1 MFEEEINL
9 LKEKVRINSI
19 NSNDSVILR
28 IILES
33 NIPQSIKNYFK
44 AYARSLVNKERQNA
58 NISARLAYQNQDVIA
73 LQNQIDLLLLHNYE
87 FSKEEY
93 FSILD
98 QGINFSFNYLIRP
111 QWTLTEFLLQKSQ
124 FTTLKE
130 IDEYFQFCC
139 DYNYY
144 HSILHKY
151 FESKDFNFQISSEEL
166 KNILKKIDNEVLSSH
181 SSSELVKV
189 FSPIFKLVA
198 FAKNENLENAKI
210 PTKGAIKFFED
221 KAMTTISNRLSTEK
235 ANGLQE
241 VSMNQ
246 LLTII
251 ERARTGNNEFISQTE
266 FLNEDTANENKIEVE
281 INSPKIEFE
290 EEEIKIEKEIDLQTE
305 EQKREEIYTPTQP
318 LPPIFTLQEKTQII
332 NNIFDGNENECDSF
346 IVDIL
351 DAIDWDDA
359 ESILNSFLDENNFD
373 KENPVVGNFIST
385 LKNRYI
391 LLRSV

>member
-9 LKEKVRINSI
+9 LKEKVRINTI
-19 NSNDSVILR
+19 NSDDSIILR

-33 NIPQSIKNYFK
+33 SIPHSVKNYFK
-44 AYARSLVNKERQNA
+44 AYAKSLVTKERQSV
-58 NISARLAYQNQDVIA
+58 NISARLAYQNQDVLA
-73 LQNQIDLLLLHNYE
+73 LQNQIDLLLLHNFE

-98 QGINFSFNYLIRP
+98 QGINFSFNYLVRP
-111 QWTLTEFLLQKSQ
+111 QWTLSEFLMQKSQ

-144 HSILHKY
+144 HTILQKY
-151 FESKDFNFQISSEEL
+151 FENKESNFQISSDDL
-166 KNILKKIDNEVLSSH
+166 KNILKKIDNEVLNGH
-181 SSSELVKV
+181 TSSELVKV
-189 FSPIFKLVA
+189 FSPLFKLIA
-198 FAKNENLENAKI
+198 YAKNENFENVRI
-210 PTKGAIKFFED
+210 PTKGAIIFFED
-221 KAMTTISNRLSTEK
+221 KAMTTISNRLSNER
-235 ANGLQE
+235 ANGLQQI
-241 VSMNQ
+241 SMNQ

-251 ERARTGNNEFISQTE
+251 ERARSGNNEFIAQAE
-266 FLNEDTANENKIEVE
+266 FLNENSSEEKKIEIE

-290 EEEIKIEKEIDLQTE
+290 EEEAKIEKEIDLQTE
-305 EQKREEIYTPTQP
+305 EQKMEEIYTPTQP
-318 LPPIFTLQEKTQII
+318 LPPIFTIQEKNQII
-332 NNIFDGNENECDSF
+332 QNIFNGNENECDSF

-359 ESILNSFLDENNFD
+359 DSIINSFLDENNITT
-373 KENPVVGNFIST
+373 ENPVVESFIT
-385 LKNRYI
+385 ALKNRYI